1 MPFSASYTISGGRLT
16 RVTVVQEGSEYL
28 NPPLLTLQAM
38 HTAGCVQVPVVEAV
52 MLLAQSDLLVDVQPR
67 HYCENAE
74 GTRIECEPDLSVTP
88 DKKPADLAIL
98 GVPQPQFSP
107 GGFPGEG
114 LIFRPSQRGGVDAAG
129 VAAVTVGG
137 QQGAGDLRAERVRRE
152 DAALVARNGSHS
164 VLTAPVGHV
173 IAYAGHPVEL
183 SYTAVTNWCQDQS
196 GELLPLAGNL
206 SCLEATTGSVS
217 IEFGPLPSHD
227 VSFTTVQDGGIT
239 DLLITY
245 DNPFEAARPLHEH
258 PIGYHCMHIIY
269 VYIYI
274 SYICICIYI
283 IYHIYT

>member
-1 MPFSASYTISGGRLT
+1 M
-16 RVTVVQEGSEYL
+16 QEGTEYL
-28 NPPLLTLQAM
+28 NPPLLALQAM

-67 HYCENAE
+67 HYCENPE
-74 GTRIECEPDLSVTP
+74 GTRIECEPDLSATP

-98 GVPQPQFSP
+98 GVPRPQFSP

-114 LIFRPSQRGGVDAAG
+114 FIFRPSQRGGVDAAG
-129 VAAVTVGG
+129 VTVAAVTVGG
-137 QQGAGDLRAERVRRE
+137 LQGAGDLRAERVRRE
-152 DAALVARNGSHS
+152 DATLVPQNGSHS

-196 GELLPLAGNL
+196 GELLPLAGNS

-217 IEFGPLPSHD
+217 IEFGALPSHD

-258 PIGYHCMHIIY
+258 PIGYHCISLSLSLSLSI
-269 VYIYI
+269 YIYGCA
-274 SYICICIYI
+274 SL
-283 IYHIYT
+283 